1 MTPPEKPRPP
11 APRPPS
17 YEMHLTMPGALYDS
31 TYAAARRD
39 RMTVPEYVRH
49 VLKEATMRAPSKP

>member
-1 MTPPEKPRPP
+1 
-11 APRPPS
+11 
-17 YEMHLTMPGALYDS
+17 MHLTMPGALYDS